1 MPALT
6 IYNIKLKKDKIL
18 KIKLSLAPCENCI
31 QLSNISRWAE
41 RTLCECIDSSHYQFT
56 SQSPLVRVHSL
67 IIRKCFPVFSTTLIF
82 VFDF

>member
-18 KIKLSLAPCENCI
+18 KTKLSLAPCENCI

-56 SQSPLVRVHSL
+56 SHES
-67 IIRKCFPVFSTTLIF
+67 FSSRTHFNYQKMFSSI
-82 VFDF
+82 